1 MGNSGSTFI
10 NKEVNN
16 EKNELIMKRAIEDW
30 QVAFYLELAQVL
42 LYSILLAYMT
52 RKYRNILQ
60 GKFLKILLCYYL
72 LMII

>member
-60 GKFLKILLCYYL
+60 GKFLKIVLCYYS